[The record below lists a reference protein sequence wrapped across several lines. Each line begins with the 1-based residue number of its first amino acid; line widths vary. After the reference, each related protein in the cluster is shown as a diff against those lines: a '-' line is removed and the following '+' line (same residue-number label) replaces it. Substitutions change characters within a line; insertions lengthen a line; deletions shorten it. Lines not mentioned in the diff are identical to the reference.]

1 MKQKIFALLTLSLF
15 ILSCTSRKP
24 LPENVLVIGTETGP
38 SILDPR
44 FATDAISSTVCGLIY
59 PGLLRRDKKL
69 NLEPY
74 LAKSIDQPDDRT
86 YVIHLRE
93 GIKFHSGKRL
103 TSADVRFTF
112 ETILA
117 PDSISP
123 KKSSFSKIKSIDT
136 PDEHTVIIKL
146 SEVFAPFLGNLTIGI
161 VPEGAGDLTKK
172 PVGAGPFAF
181 SNYERGAEL
190 ALKGFDGFVFGKPK
204 LAGVIFKI
212 IPDETVRMLALK
224 KGDIHL
230 ISNGVTPAVLPW
242 LEEQKNLKIAMETGT
257 NVSYLG
263 FNMED
268 EILKNSGVRKAIG
281 HAIDRASIIK
291 YLLKDTA
298 VEAESLIAESNEF
311 FNPNLRRTAH
321 DPKLAK
327 KLLDD
332 AGFIEKPDGSPRF
345 SLTYKTSKNPT
356 RKKIAEI
363 IGEQLRQVGI
373 AIEIK
378 SFEWGTFFSDIKSG
392 NFQIY
397 SLTWVGVADPDIY
410 YYIFHSESLPPDG
423 ANRGR
428 YFNAELD
435 SLLTIGRKTVSL
447 EKRKDIYRKA
457 QEIISNDVP
466 YVHLWFGK
474 NIAVMDRRVQG
485 FEIYP
490 DESLDS
496 LAGVYFKE

>member
-1 MKQKIFALLTLSLF
+1 MKQKIFALLILPII

-24 LPENVLVIGTETGP
+24 PPENVLIIGSETGP
-38 SILDPR
+38 SVLDPR

-74 LAKSIDQPDDRT
+74 LAKSVDQPDDKT
-86 YVIHLRE
+86 YVIHLNE
-93 GIKFHSGKRL
+93 GITFHNGKEL
-103 TSADVRFTF
+103 TSADVRYTF
-112 ETILA
+112 ESILN
-117 PDSISP
+117 PENGSP
-123 KKSSFSKIKSIDT
+123 KKSSFSKIESIDT
-136 PDEHTVIIKL
+136 PDKQTVVIKL
-146 SEVFAPFLGNLTIGI
+146 TEVFAPFLGNLTLGI
-161 VPEGAGDLTKK
+161 VPEGTSDLTKA
-172 PVGAGPFAF
+172 PVGSGPFEF
-181 SNYERGAEL
+181 SSYERGAEL
-190 ALKGFDGFVFGKPK
+190 SLKSFDNYFKGKPK
-204 LAGVIFKI
+204 LSGVIFKI

-230 ISNGVTPAVLPW
+230 VSNGITPAVLPW
-242 LEEQKNLKIAMETGT
+242 LKEQINLKIIQETGT

-268 EILKNSGVRKAIG
+268 EILKNSKVRKAIG
-281 HAIDRASIIK
+281 HAVDRASIIK
-291 YLLKDTA
+291 FLLKDTA
-298 VEAESLIAESNEF
+298 VEAESIIAPSNEF
-311 FNPNLRRTAH
+311 YNPNLKQLAY
-321 DPKLAK
+321 DPDAAK
-327 KLLDD
+327 KLLDE
-332 AGFIEKPDGSPRF
+332 AGYTEKNDGTPRF

-373 AIEIK
+373 DVSIK

-410 YYIFHSESLPPDG
+410 HYIFHSESLPPDG

-435 SLLTIGRKTVSL
+435 NLLTLGRKTVSL
-447 EKRKDIYRKA
+447 KKRKEIYARA
-457 QEIISNDVP
+457 QEIIAKDSP
-466 YVHLWFGK
+466 YIHLWFSK
-474 NIAVMDRRVQG
+474 NVAVMDKRVTG
-485 FEIYP
+485 FQLYP

-496 LAGVYFKE
+496 LATVAIK